1 VAESKP
7 SRLILASASPAR
19 RELLGRLGLPF
30 EVQPADIDE
39 PQTGFRDPRTFVQTV
54 SWLKA
59 AAVAPQ
65 IDDGVVLAADTIAW
79 IDDHPILKP
88 IDEADARRILR
99 EMAGREH
106 ELWTGVVLWRR
117 PEDVQIVWQE
127 QTRVAVA
134 PLSDAELDVYLA
146 TRSWRGHS
154 GAYAIQEKDDPYVRV
169 VRGSIT
175 NVIGLP
181 LETVAERL
189 RLVGLE
195 VLTTKGTKN
204 TKKKHT

>member
-7 SRLILASASPAR
+7 IRLILASASPAR
-19 RELLGRLGLPF
+19 RELLGRLGQPF
-30 EVQPADIDE
+30 EVMPADIDE

-59 AAVAPQ
+59 AAVAPR
-65 IDDGVVLAADTIAW
+65 IDEGVVLAADTIAW
-79 IDDHPILKP
+79 INDHPILKP
-88 IDEADARRILR
+88 ADEADARRILR

-106 ELWTGVVLWRR
+106 DLWTGVVLWRR
-117 PEDVQIVWQE
+117 PDDLQIIWQE
-127 QTRVAVA
+127 RTRVAVA
-134 PLSDAELDVYLA
+134 PLSGAELDVYLA

-169 VRGSIT
+169 VAGSIT

-181 LETVAERL
+181 MESVAERL
-189 RLVGLE
+189 RLIR
-195 VLTTKGTKN
+195 
-204 TKKKHT
+204 

>member
-1 VAESKP
+1 MVEAKSM
-7 SRLILASASPAR
+7 RLILASASPAR
-19 RELLGRLGLPF
+19 RELLARLGLSF
-30 EVQPADIDE
+30 EVLPADIDE
-39 PQTGFRDPRTFVQTV
+39 PQSGFRDPRTFVRTV

-65 IDDGVVLAADTIAW
+65 IDDGIVLAADTIAW
-79 IDDHPILKP
+79 INDHPILKP
-88 IDEADARRILR
+88 ADEADARRILR

-106 ELWTGVVLWRR
+106 DLWTGVVLWRR
-117 PEDVQIVWQE
+117 PDDLQIVWQE

-134 PLSDAELDVYLA
+134 PLRDDQIDVYLA

-169 VRGSIT
+169 VRGSMT

-181 LETVAERL
+181 LESLRQHLGLAGLTVPLPARAHRE
-189 RLVGLE
+189 
-195 VLTTKGTKN
+195 
-204 TKKKHT
+204 

>member
-30 EVQPADIDE
+30 EVRPADIDE
-39 PQTGFRDPRTFVQTV
+39 PQAGFCDPRTFVQTV

-65 IDDGVVLAADTIAW
+65 IDEGVVLAADTIAW
-79 IDDHPILKP
+79 INDHPLLKP
-88 IDEADARRILR
+88 ADEADARRILR
-99 EMAGREH
+99 EMADREH
-106 ELWTGVVLWRR
+106 DLWTGVVLWRR
-117 PEDVQIVWQE
+117 PDDVQIVWQE
-127 QTRVAVA
+127 RTRVAVA

-169 VRGSIT
+169 VHGSIT

-181 LETVAERL
+181 LETVVEHL

-195 VLTTKGTKN
+195 VPKPAESAL
-204 TKKKHT
+204 

>member
-1 VAESKP
+1 M
-7 SRLILASASPAR
+7 RLILASASPAR

-30 EVQPADIDE
+30 DIVPADIDE
-39 PQTGFRDPRTFVQTV
+39 PETGFRDPRTFVQTV

-59 AAVAPQ
+59 AAIAPR
-65 IDDGVVLAADTIAW
+65 IDEGIILAADTIGW
-79 IDDHPILKP
+79 INEHPILKP
-88 IDEADARRILR
+88 ADEADARRILR
-99 EMAGREH
+99 EMGGCEH

-117 PEDVQIVWQE
+117 PDDLQIVWQE

-134 PLSDAELDVYLA
+134 PLNDAELDVYLS

-169 VRGSIT
+169 VRGSLT

-181 LETVAERL
+181 LEALAGRL
-189 RLVGLE
+189 RMLNLSMDGIGQ
-195 VLTTKGTKN
+195 LTHLMQRNDTLGR
-204 TKKKHT
+204 